1 MSKRKKFNPLEYRR
15 KLTQIAAKD
24 LLLHCVAGYYQNAE
38 GVDEVEVTNIKT
50 LKPVAITRQLA
61 LDIAELPMKWLVG
74 LYVFGKESNGKNK
87 LVCEHMRISPR
98 TENQLNEF
106 LTKNLLEMTESA
118 KFNVATNG
126 WAAMPVPPA
135 YQDEM
140 TDELLYMRITSII
153 ERPEFYE
160 LEKNHA

>member
-1 MSKRKKFNPLEYRR
+1 MSKRKKFNLLEHRR
-15 KLTQIAAKD
+15 KATQIAAKD
-24 LLLHCVAGYYQNAE
+24 LLLHCVAGHYKNGGE
-38 GVDEVEVTNIKT
+38 VDEVEITNIKT
-50 LKPVAITRQLA
+50 LRPVAITRQLA

-87 LVCEHMRISPR
+87 MICDHMRISPR
-98 TENQLNEF
+98 TENQLNKF
-106 LTKNLLEMTESA
+106 LTQELLKLTESA

-135 YQDEM
+135 FQDDL
-140 TDELLYMRITSII
+140 TDGLLYMRMTSII

-160 LEKNHA
+160 LEISSE